1 MHILFLFALYSR
13 GGDEMKEHKLLVLLA
28 ALGLIGL
35 LIWLVFRMT
44 EKDF

>member
-1 MHILFLFALYSR
+1 
-13 GGDEMKEHKLLVLLA
+13 MKEHKLLVLLA

-44 EKDF
+44 SED